1 MEEADRGSGEQVPP
15 FLAYYGVAT
24 SDRSSLETAY
34 QQIKLYRSYL
44 RSSSGAWKHIVLG
57 SGTDAG
63 LWNTGNGWA
72 AHGSLRVLA
81 TLKNSQWGSTFD
93 VEIADL
99 TAWVQE
105 ILRAAFQKIK
115 VCFELSGILRRVF
128 PENITS

>member
-1 MEEADRGSGEQVPP
+1 MPP

-24 SDRSSLETAY
+24 SDRSYLETAY
-34 QQIKLYRSYL
+34 QQIKLYRSHL

-57 SGTDAG
+57 SQPDAG

-81 TLKNSQWGSTFD
+81 TLKKSQWSSTFST
-93 VEIADL
+93 EMADL

-105 ILRAAFQKIK
+105 ILSAAFQKVK
-115 VCFELSGILRRVF
+115 VSFLDVLCVRHYGKRS
-128 PENITS
+128 